1 MNTLGKLTKR
11 VECGY
16 YVVHKGE
23 MSFYIYL
30 FGQMVYHKPQFF
42 LTLTFEGCAF

>member
-1 MNTLGKLTKR
+1 MMNKLGRLGKTPL
-11 VECGY
+11 
-16 YVVHKGE
+16 VHKGD

-42 LTLTFEGCAF
+42 LTLPIDGCAF